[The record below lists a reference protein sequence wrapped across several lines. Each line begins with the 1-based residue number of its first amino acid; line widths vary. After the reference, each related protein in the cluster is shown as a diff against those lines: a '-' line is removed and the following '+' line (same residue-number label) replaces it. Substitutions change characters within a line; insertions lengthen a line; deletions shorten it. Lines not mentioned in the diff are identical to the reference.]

1 MKLQQTE
8 KDTWRFDS
16 FGYSVRIEQEDDFD
30 VYFDVYVDGFRDTY
44 SKTVNTFAEAVE
56 FATDVLL
63 KDIQNEIN
71 GLVSLKVE
79 LLAGKL
85 GF

>member
-16 FGYSVRIEQEDDFD
+16 FGYSVRIEQED
-30 VYFDVYVDGFRDTY
+30 YFFYVYVDGFRDTY

>member
-1 MKLQQTE
+1 MKLEQTG

-16 FGYSVRIEQEDDFD
+16 YGYSVRIEREDC
-30 VYFDVYVDGFRDTY
+30 FDVYVDGFRDTY
-44 SKTVNTFAEAVE
+44 SKTVDTFEEAVK

-79 LLAGKL
+79 LLAGKM